1 MVRLGVRGIAD
12 VLAMVF
18 MFVLLVLGAVLMH
31 AYTLRPLQAAVDRQ
45 LELKCEHL
53 YKAVETAWVEPYTV
67 SFLKAAA
74 DNLVLEN
81 PVVPGDHLRSQMF
94 AAIDYLRP
102 HDFVVSISLRH
113 GQRTWELVCPE
124 NSSETSRQ
132 FIRLGRISIT
142 KAGGENVVVEAT
154 VKLFQ
159 IS

>member
-1 MVRLGVRGIAD
+1 MVRIGARGIAD
-12 VLAMVF
+12 VLAMAF

-53 YKAVETAWVEPYTV
+53 YKAVETAWVEPYTI

-81 PVVPGDHLRSQMF
+81 PVVPGDYLRSQMF
-94 AAIDYLRP
+94 AVIDYLRP
-102 HDFVVSISLRH
+102 HDFAVSISLRYD
-113 GQRTWELVCPE
+113 QRTWELICPE